1 MNDDDFTFI
10 SMKNNNKNPELKKS
24 MSRKNLISFIRQKL
38 TKGQINK

>member
-24 MSRKNLISFIRQKL
+24 MSRKKFDQFYK
-38 TKGQINK
+38 TKANQRANK